1 MSGSKKMTAILNLL
15 SFHVLSQAA
24 KDHGGLYQE
33 IRPGTMEADNP
44 SMCGSQSSLHLIPDY
59 DPNIWAYPPRCE
71 QGDGGNACLYT
82 SNSFAG
88 GRGISMIM
96 PPEIAGNVSKL
107 PAFTE
112 EGLLEPANRES
123 DLPFDAKIIP
133 GRGMGAVANRAIKK
147 GERVTLFN
155 PLVMIHVGSRSAAPG
170 NKMRSMQRQAIHQLG
185 SEQQNLFLRQHGEFG
200 GDAIEDIINT
210 NSFAMG
216 GVAGDDNTF
225 VAIFPEV
232 SRFNHD
238 CRPNLEYT
246 FDPHSLT
253 QATYAAR
260 TISPGTELT
269 LSYINLISP
278 RSERLYVLQG
288 GWGFKCNCHH
298 CSRTLEELDISDM
311 HVQKFRSIWPSC
323 GDIWDPDSSC
333 SVDDAMELAW
343 LAKQER
349 LDGQWI
355 AMCYFQAAKAF
366 KRAGLEQLAS
376 KYHQLAYDNT
386 RILTF
391 DL

>member
-1 MSGSKKMTAILNLL
+1 MPSSKKMAVLLNLL
-15 SFHVLSQAA
+15 SFYVLVQAA
-24 KDHGGLYQE
+24 KDHGDQYQE
-33 IRPGTMEADNP
+33 IIPGTVEADNS
-44 SMCGSQSSLHLIPDY
+44 SMCGSPSSLNLTPDY
-59 DPNIWAYPPRCE
+59 DPKIWAYPPRCE
-71 QGDGGNACLYT
+71 HGDGGNACLYT

-96 PPEIAGNVSKL
+96 PPELAGNVSKL

-112 EGLLEPANRES
+112 EGLLDAANRES
-123 DLPFDAKIIP
+123 DLPYDSKIIP

-155 PLVMIHVGSRSAAPG
+155 PLVMIHVGSRGAAPAD
-170 NKMRSMQRQAIHQLG
+170 KMRSMQHQAIRQLG
-185 SEQQNLFLRQHGEFG
+185 SEQQGLFLRQHGEFG
-200 GDAIEDIINT
+200 GDEVEDIINT

-216 GVAGDDNTF
+216 GVAGEDNTF

-246 FDPHSLT
+246 FDPSSLT

-260 TISPGTELT
+260 TIVPGTELT
-269 LSYINLISP
+269 VSYINLISL

-288 GWGFKCNCHH
+288 GWGFKCNCPH
-298 CSRTLEELDISDM
+298 CSRSLEELDISDNNI
-311 HVQKFRSIWPSC
+311 QKFRSIWPNC
-323 GDIWDPDSSC
+323 GEIWNTESSC
-333 SVDDAMELAW
+333 PLDDAMELTW

-349 LDGQWI
+349 LDGQWK

-366 KRAGLEQLAS
+366 KRAGLDSMAS

-391 DL
+391 EL